1 MSPTNF
7 VHLTTR
13 SLRLRATVPKR
24 AITSPILPL
33 QTRTLF
39 QSAILTYPRKDSQDR
54 ESINT
59 DATEYTKSGTDD
71 TAAHEVEA
79 AFDPKLTSPEG
90 EKKKA
95 GEGNDQNPLEVSP
108 ANREVSKQGGKEAH
122 GGSEES
128 AGSKKRSGSGS
139 PPKAGKP

>member
-1 MSPTNF
+1 MSPTNI
-7 VHLTTR
+7 VHLTAR
-13 SLRLRATVPKR
+13 SLRLRAAVPKR

-33 QTRTLF
+33 QNRTLF

-71 TAAHEVEA
+71 TAAHEEEA
-79 AFDPKLTSPEG
+79 AFDPKITSPEG

-95 GEGNDQNPLEVSP
+95 GEGNDQNPLE
-108 ANREVSKQGGKEAH
+108 GGKEAH

-128 AGSKKRSGSGS
+128 AGNNKRSGSGS